1 MSALSA
7 RLSALQTP
15 PTQKKVINRGEV
27 EISEREQSLIESNFQ
42 METRFMLQDMQR
54 IVDSKI
60 PDASDQQ
67 SFAIAEA
74 MMKGD
79 LGGIIASV
87 LRAHQRALEID
98 EKSQEQKDLNV
109 EGGASGKGDDQ
120 GKNLGIAGVFEKMS
134 NLYSKPA

>member
-1 MSALSA
+1 M
-7 RLSALQTP
+7 P
-15 PTQKKVINRGEV
+15 EEEEV

-120 GKNLGIAGVFEKMS
+120 GKNLGIASVFEKMS